1 MWKKTCVD
9 KTYKIKQ
16 ETLKLNPPH
25 KLWHAE
31 CSQQAAP
38 RQCTEGSILS
48 AVTAMIHETTLTPSS
63 THHKHNEG
71 LILGTCL
78 WKLCFQKQLKVAK
91 KMTAQTK
98 QKKNYR
104 SVAPSCFRKWKFG
117 NKDNTVTHG
126 NFRLPFTWQHFKEK
140 KKRNCFGR
148 YFCSQHPLFDDI
160 TQVLKDDGLRLA
172 GTSVESVTSLGWVTP
187 RADDEE
193 YRVFQFPETMQP
205 SISLLAF
212 SAKLCLHI
220 HTWKNTTDPS

>member
-1 MWKKTCVD
+1 MLSVHSRQHPVSVLKAAFLALSQLWYMKLLSRHLQRITNTMKDWFWVRVCENFAFRNSWNSQRRWLL
-9 KTYKIKQ
+9 KQ
-16 ETLKLNPPH
+16 NK
-25 KLWHAE
+25 
-31 CSQQAAP
+31 
-38 RQCTEGSILS
+38 
-48 AVTAMIHETTLTPSS
+48 
-63 THHKHNEG
+63 
-71 LILGTCL
+71 
-78 WKLCFQKQLKVAK
+78 
-91 KMTAQTK
+91 
-98 QKKNYR
+98 KKNYR